1 MHINLNNKVAII
13 TGAAKGIGKIIA
25 KEMAAE
31 GVSLAL
37 WDRDISS
44 LNETVQEIETEHSKV
59 IAIECDVKSNDQIM
73 AALEKTLAEYGTVNI
88 LVANAGIANVEKFYE
103 MSEADWSEV
112 HDVNTKGVFLCAK
125 AVAPILQKNKGG
137 RIILASSFA
146 AIVPAVGGSAY
157 ASSKSA
163 VASMARVMAA
173 ELGPWNITVNAYA
186 PGMIPSNMSGIDKL
200 TDDRK
205 EEMLNS
211 LSIREWGK
219 AEDIASLVIF
229 LSSDQAR
236 YITGSL
242 IDASGGKF
250 AVQFGAQAYIKE

>member
-1 MHINLNNKVAII
+1 MHININNKVAII
-13 TGAAKGIGKIIA
+13 TGAANGIGKIIA
-25 KEMAAE
+25 HEMAKE
-31 GVSLAL
+31 GVRLAL
-37 WDRDISS
+37 WDRDISN
-44 LNETVQEIETEHSKV
+44 LRETAKEINEENSKV
-59 IAIECDVKSNDQIM
+59 IAIECDVKSSIDIKN
-73 AALEKTLAEYGTVNI
+73 ALAKTISEFGTVDI
-88 LVANAGIANVEKFYE
+88 LVANAGVANVQKFYE
-103 MSEADWSEV
+103 MSEDDWSEV
-112 HDVNTKGVFLCAK
+112 HDINTKGVFLCAK
-125 AVAPILQKNKGG
+125 AVSPILQKNKWG

-205 EEMLNS
+205 EVMLNS

-229 LSSDQAR
+229 LSSNQAR
-236 YITGSL
+236 YITGTL

-250 AVQFGAQAYIKE
+250 AVQFGAQAYIKD